1 MTQIESAKQEKISDE
16 LKKVAEQ
23 ENVSIEYLIEN
34 VAKGTIVIPK
44 NRLRRTTSDTLSEQ
58 GKAVQ
63 VRDIR
68 ICGIGKGLRTK
79 VNANIG
85 SSPDCI
91 SIEKELEKLEVAI
104 SLGADTVM
112 DLSVGGDIKKI
123 RREIIKNSTVPVGS
137 VPIYQV
143 ACEITSQGKDISQM
157 DPEHI
162 FSVIEEHA
170 EDKID
175 FITVHC
181 GVTRKTVEILK
192 NTKRIC
198 GVVSRGGAFLVKWI
212 IANDKENPL
221 YEQFDRLLDIAYK
234 YDLTLSLGDGLR
246 PGAIADA
253 SDDAQIGELKT
264 IAKLVSAARA
274 KNVQVIVEGPGHMPI
289 NQIAEHVKLQK
300 DITDEAPFY
309 VLGPIVTDI
318 APGYDHITSAIGGAV
333 AAASGVDFLCYVTPS
348 EHLHLP
354 DVEDVR
360 LGVIASRIA
369 AHAGDIAKNIP
380 EAKNRDKEFSQM
392 RKSLDWEAQQKLA
405 LDKEKFSQERRKYIP
420 SDENVCTM
428 CGEFC
433 AMRESSKVG
442 I

>member
-1 MTQIESAKQEKISDE
+1 MTQVSFAKNSRITDAVK
-16 LKKVAEQ
+16 LVAER
-23 ENVSIEYLIEN
+23 ENQSVDFILQGLIN
-34 VAKGTIVIPK
+34 GTIVIP
-44 NRLRRTTSDTLSEQ
+44 NNNHRTIAPSHHRIIAPSHRRT
-58 GKAVQ
+58 
-63 VRDIR
+63 I
-68 ICGIGKGLRTK
+68 IGIGKNLRTK

-85 SSPDCI
+85 TSPDCI

-104 SLGADTVM
+104 KSGADTVM
-112 DLSVGGDIKKI
+112 DLSIGGDITKI

-137 VPIYQV
+137 VPVYQAV
-143 ACEITSQGKDISQM
+143 CETVSKRKNISEM
-157 DPEHI
+157 SPEHI

-170 EDKID
+170 ADGID

-181 GVTRKTVEILK
+181 GINRKTVKILK
-192 NTKRIC
+192 NTNRIC
-198 GVVSRGGAFLVKWI
+198 GVVSRGGAFIVEWI
-212 IANDKENPL
+212 IANDKENPI
-221 YEQFDRLLDIAYK
+221 YDQYDRLLDIAYK
-234 YDLTLSLGDGLR
+234 YDITLSLGDGLR

-264 IAKLVSAARA
+264 IAELVKVARQR
-274 KNVQVIVEGPGHMPI
+274 NVQVIVEGPGHMPI

-300 DITDEAPFY
+300 ELTCGAPFY
-309 VLGPIVTDI
+309 VLGPIVSDI

-380 EAKNRDKEFSQM
+380 GAKNRDKEFSQM
-392 RKSLDWEAQQKLA
+392 RKQLNWVAQQELA
-405 LDKEKFSQERRKYIP
+405 LDSEKFAQEREKYKL
-420 SDENVCTM
+420 SNMNVCTM

-433 AMRESSKVG
+433 AMKESSKVG